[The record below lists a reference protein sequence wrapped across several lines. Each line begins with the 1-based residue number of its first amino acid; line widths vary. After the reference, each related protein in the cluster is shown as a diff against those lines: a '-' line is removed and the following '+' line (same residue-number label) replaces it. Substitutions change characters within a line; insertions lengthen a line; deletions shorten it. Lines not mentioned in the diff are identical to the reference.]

1 MDISDLG
8 LYQIPARVDN
18 YIWILHNPR
27 AAAVAV
33 IDPGDFGAV
42 AAALSGYGLT
52 PTEIINTHHHD
63 DHINGN
69 ADLRALYDMPLIAPA
84 SESNRIASISH
95 GVQHGDC
102 IKIAGYEAEVI
113 ATPGH
118 TSGHVAFYIP
128 SWGDGLVFVGDNL
141 FPLGCGRVFEGTMAD
156 MWSSLDC
163 LRSLPADTLI
173 CSGHEYGL
181 SNAAFTESLN
191 WRRPSVLDRIAAI
204 KDMAARGQPTT
215 PSRLSLECET
225 NPFLNVDAADLQSA
239 LGLSGASPLEVFT
252 KLRQLKDSF

>member
-1 MDISDLG
+1 MDASNLG
-8 LYQIPARVDN
+8 LYQIPERK
-18 YIWILHNPR
+18 YKYSWILHNPQ

-42 AAALSGYGLT
+42 EAALSDYGLA
-52 PTEIINTHHHD
+52 PTQIINTHHHN

-69 ADLRALYDMPLIAPA
+69 GDLLARNDIPLVAPA
-84 SESNRIASISH
+84 SESSRIANISH

-113 ATPGH
+113 KTPGH
-118 TSGHVAFYIP
+118 TSGHVAFYIKA
-128 SWGDGLVFVGDNL
+128 WGDGLVFVGDNL
-141 FPLGCGRVFEGTMAD
+141 FPLGCGRVFEGSMAD
-156 MWSSLDC
+156 MWSTLSR
-163 LRSLPADTLI
+163 LRSLPAGTLI

-181 SNAAFTESLN
+181 SNAAFAASLN
-191 WRRPSVLDRIAAI
+191 WRRPSVLDRIALI
-204 KDMAARGQPTT
+204 KDMTARGQPTS
-215 PSRLSLECET
+215 PSLLSLECET

-239 LGLSGASPLEVFT
+239 LGLSGAPPLEVFT